1 MIIASLKAGFMRVK
15 DMTLEVRLGVIEFL
29 VKDYEETKEI
39 LSNFY

>member
-29 VKDYEETKEI
+29 VKAYEKRKEI
-39 LSNFY
+39 LPDFY